1 MNTFKKTLLATA
13 AASTMAIA
21 APAAVAEIA
30 ASATIS
36 SSYLWRGQD
45 LGANNWSGATLGIEG
60 NDEDALSNSS
70 KGTPAL
76 SADLVYSEGGF
87 YGGLWLSSGDAAAGT
102 EYDLF
107 AGYGG
112 SVGSISY
119 DIGLSTYA
127 YPTSGG
133 EPGDLSELIIALGA
147 GPVTVTL
154 YDNIAGDTGYT
165 YTTIGYEAGDFAF
178 TYGEHKDDMS
188 HFDISYAVN
197 DAISFTMS
205 SVVDDNGGAA
215 DDDTTFVASYSLPF

>member
-13 AASTMAIA
+13 AVSTMAIA

-45 LGANNWSGATLGIEG
+45 LGANN
-60 NDEDALSNSS
+60 EDDSS
-70 KGTPAL
+70 KGIPAL

-102 EYDLF
+102 EYDYF

-119 DIGLSTYA
+119 DIGLATYA
-127 YPTSGG
+127 YPTTDTK
-133 EPGDLSELIIALGA
+133 PGDLSELIISLGA
-147 GPVTVTL
+147 GPVSVTL
-154 YDNIAGDTGYT
+154 YDNIAGDSGYT

-178 TYGEHKDDMS
+178 TYGEHKDSMS

-197 DAISFTMS
+197 DSISFTMS
-205 SVVDDNGGAA
+205 SVVDDA
-215 DDDTTFVASYSLPF
+215 DGEFDADTTFVASYSLPF

>member
-13 AASTMAIA
+13 AVSTMAIA
-21 APAAVAEIA
+21 TPAAVAEVA

-36 SSYLWRGQD
+36 SSYLWRGED
-45 LGANNWSGATLGIEG
+45 LGLNQ
-60 NDEDALSNSS
+60 
-70 KGTPAL
+70 GTPAL

-87 YGGLWLSSGDAAAGT
+87 YGGLWLSSGDADDGT
-102 EYDLF
+102 EYDYF

-119 DIGLSTYA
+119 DISLATYA
-127 YPTSGG
+127 YPTTDKK
-133 EPGDLSELIIALGA
+133 PGDLSELIISLGT
-147 GPVTVTL
+147 GPVSVTL
-154 YDNIAGDTGYT
+154 YDNIAGDSGYT

-178 TYGEHKDDMS
+178 TYGEHKDAMS

-197 DAISFTMS
+197 DSLSFTMS
-205 SVVDDNGGAA
+205 SVVDDNGGAS

>member
-13 AASTMAIA
+13 AVSTMAIA

-36 SSYLWRGQD
+36 SSYLWRGSD
-45 LGANNWSGATLGIEG
+45 LGAGNFSGLVSGGE
-60 NDEDALSNSS
+60 EYNSS
-70 KGTPAL
+70 KGVPAL

-102 EYDLF
+102 EYDYF

-119 DIGLSTYA
+119 DIGLATYV

-133 EPGDLSELIIALGA
+133 EPGDLSELIISLGT
-147 GPVTVTL
+147 GPVSVTL
-154 YDNIAGDTGYT
+154 YDNIAGDSGYT

-178 TYGEHKDDMS
+178 TYGEHKDAMS

-197 DAISFTMS
+197 DSISFTMS
-205 SVVDDNGGAA
+205 SVVDDNGGAS